1 MDIRHMTYFIEVAR
15 QKSFSRAAE
24 TLHISQSAISKM
36 VKDMEEELGL
46 FLFNRNSKA
55 IQLTDAGAIF
65 LNRAQK
71 IVSMFQDLIDEVKE
85 ETMQETG
92 RISIGLPPITG
103 ATSFAQLLGNFKQ
116 KFPKIEILLFEHGS
130 KRIESGIQDGSLD
143 IGVICNS
150 PNVASYNS
158 FSLTNDPIWV
168 IAHPQNPISQFDAVN
183 LQMLNSQSFVIYRDD
198 FSLHHVIVD
207 ACKEA
212 GFQPKII
219 FQTSQRE
226 LMTQIVE
233 ANLGIALLPSKT
245 CKRLDSDSI
254 KAIPLLPEELFH
266 KMSVIWKK
274 DRYLSHAAKLWI
286 DFAKAYLL
294 AE

>member
-1 MDIRHMTYFIEVAR
+1 MDIRHMNYFIEVAR

-85 ETMQETG
+85 ETMQEMG

-116 KFPKIEILLFEHGS
+116 KFPKIDIMLFEHGS

-150 PNVASYNS
+150 PNVANYNS

-168 IAHPQNPISQFDAVN
+168 IAHPQNPISNFDTVN
-183 LQMLNSQSFVIYRDD
+183 LQTLSSQSFVIYRDD